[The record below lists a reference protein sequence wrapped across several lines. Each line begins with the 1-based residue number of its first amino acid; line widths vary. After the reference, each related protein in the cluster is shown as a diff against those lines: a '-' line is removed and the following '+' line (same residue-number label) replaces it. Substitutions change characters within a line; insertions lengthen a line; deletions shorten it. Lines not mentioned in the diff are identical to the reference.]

1 MLVRAYRLTDKLGV
15 VRLKGTLALVDTT
28 LDGIGM
34 IWRRIAAVLAIIGGV
49 LWFVLR
55 PFAAA
60 IMLLVSVILGL
71 FGLSLRPAAR
81 SSTMARRAAR
91 AQMEASVAEDPLRSQ
106 NRVLSGVTVI
116 LMAVLVG
123 VVLWATS
130 PARTGGGEV
139 APVDTGALFA
149 SPLAPTAGAILQST
163 PVPTT
168 TPVPAIL
175 TARGSMA
182 YVAREM
188 GQTNIWAVPIG
199 SRAPLRLTNDPAD
212 DRDPAW
218 SPDGSRLAYASR
230 REGNWEIYVYDTGT
244 GDTTR
249 MTYDLSFQGKPTWSS
264 DGAWLGYESYQG
276 NNLDIYVMPVSP
288 EDQPEGSRQPI
299 RLPSNS
305 EAPDYSPAWSPD
317 GRRIAF
323 VSLRDGNQDIY
334 LFSLDEQTVV
344 NVTRTPDRQEDY
356 PAWSPDGKWLAY
368 SALDQGQEK
377 VFVIA
382 TDDPG
387 AGAQVIN
394 LGRTPAWSPD
404 GTSIVAA
411 VDSFDSTQFIVNPF
425 SGTGV
430 GTAIIPVPLGA
441 TRISWTGAPLPP
453 ALINSG
459 GLPPARTEALY
470 VEQADQLNSDPP
482 YRLNTIAGVTVEQAL
497 LSDRVNDSYNAMREA
512 VNQAAGWDFLGRLD
526 DAFWS
531 ITRPPQP
538 GEERRNWLMT
548 GRAISITRNA
558 IVGFPPPMEIVRE
571 DLGVETYWRVY
582 VRVSDDAQSGQLGE
596 PLRSL
601 PWDFASRTE
610 GDVEA
615 YDAGG
620 RVRAQVPAGYYVDFT
635 QIAVDYGW
643 QRVPAGRDWR
653 ANSNTI
659 YYWSFQKR
667 DGLDW
672 YSAMREIYTEGELG
686 GFAPTA
692 APAAPPS
699 APTLEIVPSVI
710 PGGSDG

>member
-1 MLVRAYRLTDKLGV
+1 MLVRAYRITDKLGV
-15 VRLKGTLALVDTT
+15 VLLKGTLALVDTI
-28 LDGIGM
+28 LDGISM
-34 IWRRIAAVLAIIGGV
+34 IWRRIAAVLAVIGGV
-49 LWFVLR
+49 LWIFLR
-55 PFAAA
+55 PIAVALG
-60 IMLLVSVILGL
+60 LLVSLILGL
-71 FGLSLRPAAR
+71 FGISLRPAAR
-81 SSTMARRAAR
+81 SSSMARRAAR
-91 AQMEASVAEDPLRSQ
+91 AQMESSVAEDPLRSQ
-106 NRVLSGVTVI
+106 NRVLSGLTVI
-116 LMAVLVG
+116 LMALLVG

-130 PARTGGGEV
+130 PARTGVTE
-139 APVDTGALFA
+139 PQQLDTGALFA
-149 SPLAPTAGAILQST
+149 SPLAPTAVVILQST

-182 YVAREM
+182 YVSREL
-188 GQTNIWAVPIG
+188 GQTDIWAVPIG

-230 REGNWEIYVYDTGT
+230 RDGNWELYIYDTAS

-249 MTYDLSFQGKPTWSS
+249 MTYDLSFQGRPTWSS

-276 NNLDIYVMPVSP
+276 NNLDIYVMRI
-288 EDQPEGSRQPI
+288 DGSEQPI

-305 EAPDYSPAWSPD
+305 DAPDYSPSWSPD

-334 LFSLDEQTVV
+334 VFSLDDQSLV
-344 NVTRTPDRQEDY
+344 NLTRTPDRQEDF
-356 PAWSPDGKWLAY
+356 PTWSPDGKWLAY

-377 VFVIA
+377 VFVLA
-382 TDDPG
+382 VDDPG

-425 SGTGV
+425 SGAGA
-430 GTAIIPVPLGA
+430 GTAIIPVPLGSSQ
-441 TRISWTGAPLPP
+441 ISWTGAPLPP
-453 ALINSG
+453 ALVNSG
-459 GLPPARTEALY
+459 GLSPARTQPLY
-470 VEQADQLNSDPP
+470 VEQEDVLASDPP
-482 YRLNTIAGVTVEQAL
+482 YRLNSIAGVTVEQPL
-497 LSDRVNDSYNAMREA
+497 LSDRVNDSFNALREA
-512 VNQAAGWDFLGRLD
+512 SNQAAGWDFLGRLD

-548 GRAISITRNA
+548 GRAFSLTRNA
-558 IVGFPPPMEIVRE
+558 IVGFPPPLEVVRE
-571 DLGVETYWRVY
+571 DLGVETYWRVF

-596 PLRSL
+596 PLRQL

-620 RVRAQVPAGYYVDFT
+620 RVRAEVPSGYYVDFT
-635 QIAVDYGW
+635 QIAADLGW

-659 YYWSFQKR
+659 NYWSFQKR

-672 YSAMREIYTEGELG
+672 LAAMREIYTADQLS
-686 GFAPTA
+686 GFQPTA
-692 APAAPPS
+692 QPAERPTAPP
-699 APTLEIVPSVI
+699 LEIVPSVI

>member
-1 MLVRAYRLTDKLGV
+1 MLVRAYRITDKLGV
-15 VRLKGTLALVDTT
+15 VFLKGTLALVDTI

-34 IWRRIAAVLAIIGGV
+34 IWRRIAAVLAVIGGV
-49 LWFVLR
+49 LWLILR
-55 PFAAA
+55 PIAAA
-60 IMLLVSVILGL
+60 IVMLLSIILGL
-71 FGLSLRPAAR
+71 FGISLRPATR

-106 NRVLSGVTVI
+106 NRVLSGLTVI

-130 PARTGGGEV
+130 PARTGGGEA
-139 APVDTGALFA
+139 APLDTGAVFA
-149 SPLAPTAGAILQST
+149 SPFAPTAAVILQNT

-182 YVAREM
+182 YVAREL
-188 GQTNIWAVPIG
+188 GQTDIWAVPIG

-230 REGNWEIYVYDTGT
+230 RDGNWELYIYDTGT

-249 MTYDLSFQGKPTWSS
+249 MTYDLSFQGRPTWSS

-276 NNLDIYVMPVSP
+276 NNLDIYVMRI
-288 EDQPEGSRQPI
+288 DGSEQPI

-305 EAPDYSPAWSPD
+305 DAPDYSPAWSPD

-334 LFSLDEQTVV
+334 LFSLDDQSIV
-344 NVTRTPDRQEDY
+344 NVTRTADRQEDY

-368 SALDQGQEK
+368 STLDQGQEK
-377 VFVIA
+377 VFVVA
-382 TDDPG
+382 VDEPG
-387 AGAQVIN
+387 ASAQVIN

-425 SGTGV
+425 SGAGV

-441 TRISWTGAPLPP
+441 TKISWTGAPLPP

-459 GLPPARTEALY
+459 GLPPARTEPLFI
-470 VEQADQLNSDPP
+470 EQADQVNSDPP
-482 YRLNTIAGVTVEQAL
+482 YRLNTIPGVSVEQPL
-497 LSDRVNDSYNAMREA
+497 LSDRVNDSFNALREA
-512 VNQAAGWDFLGRLD
+512 VNQASGWDFLGRLD

-531 ITRPPQP
+531 NTRPPQP

-558 IVGFPPPMEIVRE
+558 IVGFPPPIEVMRE
-571 DLGVETYWRVY
+571 DIGVETYWRVY

-596 PLRSL
+596 PLRNP
-601 PWDFASRTE
+601 PWDFASRTSN
-610 GDVEA
+610 DVEA

-620 RVRAQVPAGYYVDFT
+620 RLRTEIPAGYYVDFT
-635 QIAVDYGW
+635 RIAADFGW
-643 QRVPAGRDWR
+643 QRVQAGRDWR

-672 YSAMREIYTEGELG
+672 FSAMREIYTEEQLG
-686 GFAPTA
+686 GFVPTA
-692 APAAPPS
+692 SPAVRPTAPP
-699 APTLEIVPSVI
+699 LEIIPSVI